1 MSNQTYIPISGKL
14 TPQTTDGVIL
24 DSFYVKDGFIVV
36 NDSSEFNRLLQVYTD
51 RNLTAKVYNISDNK
65 TYLYQDGSFVEDP
78 ELVDLKNYIDDKDS
92 SLYNY
97 IDTESSRAQEAESEL
112 SDRIKFI
119 EDDYLDSSDKEELQD
134 EINLKA
140 NKSYVDN
147 NFLNKTTDQDQLIQS
162 NVIIAGDLTVEGT
175 EHITDV
181 ETIES
186 QSNLVIVNSNNI
198 PLLAVG
204 GAGIIARTGNQD
216 DSAEAYAVSYYDA
229 IKDSVVLGLGHY
241 SDDSSIGK
249 TFSLTEGQSIA
260 TRADSSQMVDEN
272 IPEWDAEHYTF
283 VDSGKKVSDFVPTTR
298 TIAGIDL
305 QDNITK
311 NELADALGISPDLN
325 IGNGTASGS
334 LSQKG
339 ATQEALVDDFSTYG
353 SAYAYLS
360 ATNLFDAYNG
370 PDYIKYTL
378 NDFGDNYNDIVKYT
392 ATAYVYAGGGG
403 TFPTTGTF
411 EAKYAQIKQ
420 TLTTMINS
428 GNYDEYINATIPQV
442 EAGISQSIS
451 TDLASM
457 GLTLSPNVIEKT
469 ATLSTVLGNNN
480 KIYAPVSFANGYGNI
495 VGNKGWPQ
503 ATIGAI
509 ASGWNMKAW
518 GNGAMAVGKKSS
530 FSPSNFSGQIRI
542 IARLYIKH
550 LQEIYNEAGDPYWK
564 STLPV
569 EIATASTD
577 VDYDA
582 ITVEMGE
589 AHGDN
594 AVALGGSSTFDVNS
608 LVAGNFNFNTGIN
621 AAVFNNQ
628 NVNTGANAIV
638 GGLLNINKS
647 NCSLTVGVGNRNAHH
662 NSFIAGENNVARSYC
677 GVTVGSGLL
686 NNADYKAVFGTY
698 NIDKSDTR
706 FEIGNG
712 TAENVRSNAFEV
724 TESGIARAYGA
735 PVGDNDLTPKSYVDA
750 ADMLKVDKTVT
761 IAGIDLQ
768 DNITKS
774 ELLLA
779 LNVADGAQVN
789 VLEGVKDSN
798 GNDLTITNKKVQLSK
813 SAVGLS
819 NVVNT
824 GDSAT
829 PVSGGTTKFTTG
841 GAFIELA
848 KKVDKTTTVAGIAL
862 SGNIS
867 AQSLTDALIYMNTT
881 TDLDYVMGE

>member
-65 TYLYQDGSFVEDP
+65 TYLYQDGSFTEDP
-78 ELVDLKNYIDDKDS
+78 ELIDLKNYIDDKDS

-260 TRADSSQMVDEN
+260 TRADSSQMVDGN

-283 VDSGKKVSDFVPTTR
+283 VDSGKKVSDFV
-298 TIAGIDL
+298 L
-305 QDNITK
+305 K
-311 NELADALGISPDLN
+311 N
-325 IGNGTASGS
+325 
-334 LSQKG
+334 Q
-339 ATQEALVDDFSTYG
+339 
-353 SAYAYLS
+353 
-360 ATNLFDAYNG
+360 
-370 PDYIKYTL
+370 
-378 NDFGDNYNDIVKYT
+378 
-392 ATAYVYAGGGG
+392 
-403 TFPTTGTF
+403 
-411 EAKYAQIKQ
+411 
-420 TLTTMINS
+420 
-428 GNYDEYINATIPQV
+428 
-442 EAGISQSIS
+442 
-451 TDLASM
+451 
-457 GLTLSPNVIEKT
+457 
-469 ATLSTVLGNNN
+469 
-480 KIYAPVSFANGYGNI
+480 
-495 VGNKGWPQ
+495 
-503 ATIGAI
+503 
-509 ASGWNMKAW
+509 
-518 GNGAMAVGKKSS
+518 
-530 FSPSNFSGQIRI
+530 
-542 IARLYIKH
+542 
-550 LQEIYNEAGDPYWK
+550 
-564 STLPV
+564 
-569 EIATASTD
+569 
-577 VDYDA
+577 
-582 ITVEMGE
+582 
-589 AHGDN
+589 
-594 AVALGGSSTFDVNS
+594 
-608 LVAGNFNFNTGIN
+608 
-621 AAVFNNQ
+621 
-628 NVNTGANAIV
+628 
-638 GGLLNINKS
+638 
-647 NCSLTVGVGNRNAHH
+647 
-662 NSFIAGENNVARSYC
+662 
-677 GVTVGSGLL
+677 
-686 NNADYKAVFGTY
+686 
-698 NIDKSDTR
+698 
-706 FEIGNG
+706 
-712 TAENVRSNAFEV
+712 
-724 TESGIARAYGA
+724 
-735 PVGDNDLTPKSYVDA
+735 
-750 ADMLKVDKTVT
+750 T

-774 ELLLA
+774 ELLSA

-789 VLEGVKDSN
+789 VLDGVKDSN

-829 PVSGGTTKFTTG
+829 PVNGGTTKFTTG

-867 AQSLTDALIYMNTT
+867 AQSLTDALVYMNTT